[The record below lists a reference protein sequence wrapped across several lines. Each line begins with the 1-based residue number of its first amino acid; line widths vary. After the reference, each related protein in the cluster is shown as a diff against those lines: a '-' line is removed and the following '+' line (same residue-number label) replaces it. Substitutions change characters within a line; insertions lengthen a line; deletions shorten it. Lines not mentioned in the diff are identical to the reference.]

1 MALSNKIN
9 LKAFTKPNTVAKEVK
24 FMEKSGAITVI
35 FLVVDMVAFVLLRHY
50 TWNISPFLI
59 FLFPILLLP
68 MVVGSVPD
76 AVRFHSY
83 AFSTPYGHSCI
94 DSTTP
99 YRKVKIIANDKD
111 MKAQTIQV
119 AIFVPGYSSVKWL
132 PFSGGGKHGYWIVP
146 DDEDEGRG
154 YLQVGKGIH
163 IINDA
168 ELVTY
173 EQVPPEVQ
181 EALSAHETFNIY
193 TSPIYWAM
201 KPPDVNKKTE
211 ILKAF
216 SEEYGKKQIGSLVF
230 LVKTAMEDLTHADT
244 SRKRVRQRSYES
256 IKKEGSL
263 RARYIPRNRDE
274 EDSSFRGSGDNEL

>member
-1 MALSNKIN
+1 MAIKEKVN
-9 LKAFTKPNTVAKEVK
+9 LKAFTKPTSIGKEVQ
-24 FMEKSGAITVI
+24 FMQKSGALTVI
-35 FLVVDMVAFVLLRHY
+35 LMVVDLLAFVILHNY
-50 TWNISPFLI
+50 TWKINPFLI
-59 FLFPILLLP
+59 FLFPILFLP
-68 MVVGSVPD
+68 LVIGSIPD

-83 AFSTPYGHSCI
+83 AFTTPYGHSCI

-99 YRKVKIIANDKD
+99 YRRIKIIANDKD
-111 MKAQTIQV
+111 MKAQVIQV

-132 PFSGGGKHGYWIVP
+132 PFSGGGRHGYWIVP
-146 DDEDEGRG
+146 DDDEQGRG
-154 YLQVGKGIH
+154 YIQVGKGIH

-173 EQVPPEVQ
+173 EQLPAEIQ
-181 EALSAHETFNIY
+181 NALATHETFNIY

-201 KPPDVNKKTE
+201 KPPDINRKKE
-211 ILKAF
+211 ILQAY

-256 IKKEGSL
+256 IRKEGTL
-263 RARYIPRNRDE
+263 RSRYIPRSRDE
-274 EDSSFRGSGDNEL
+274 EESTFRGNGDNDL

>member
-35 FLVVDMVAFVLLRHY
+35 FLVVDMMAFVLLRHY